1 MDPIKIV
8 PVMPDEDNKGFG
20 YQLSVSNEQGEAII
34 DRFNEDHEASTCVA
48 ELAPKLQ
55 TYTVDELVV
64 LVLQFM

>member
-1 MDPIKIV
+1 MDPIKIAPKV
-8 PVMPDEDNKGFG
+8 PEDGNRSFST
-20 YQLSVSNEQGEAII
+20 QLGITDEQGEALIE
-34 DRFNEDHEASTCVA
+34 RFQLDHNSCTCAA